1 MIDLMIFGTN
11 MKIGGNPSK
20 KRVWVQSVKKQLNQ
34 RSTHARDFYTKDFK
48 NPSRGKGFLEN
59 FDICE
64 GYFFLKTHGEPT
76 HCEGILKTMKENFK
90 NCLFMVDILL
100 KNMKFLPF
108 QLLEPRDVVQ
118 LYVVFVY
125 LLQLIT
131 IETTISKNA
140 KDFHESRRIFKIINK
155 FLSTSFPRGTKDF
168 FRILRG
174 WGPRGSHAPRVWGS
188 LIQTQEGIHIHNHR
202 FY

>member
-1 MIDLMIFGTN
+1 MFLTCFHYT
-11 MKIGGNPSK
+11 
-20 KRVWVQSVKKQLNQ
+20 Q

-64 GYFFLKTHGEPT
+64 GYLFLKTHGEPT
-76 HCEGILKTMKENFK
+76 HCEGILKTTKENFK

-108 QLLEPRDVVQ
+108 QLLEPRHLVQ

-125 LLQLIT
+125 LLQLIK

-140 KDFHESRRIFKIINK
+140 KDFHESRRIFKIIYK

-174 WGPRGSHAPRVWGS
+174 WGPRGSHAPRVGGS
-188 LIQTQEGIHIHNHR
+188 LAQAISQNYR
-202 FY
+202 F